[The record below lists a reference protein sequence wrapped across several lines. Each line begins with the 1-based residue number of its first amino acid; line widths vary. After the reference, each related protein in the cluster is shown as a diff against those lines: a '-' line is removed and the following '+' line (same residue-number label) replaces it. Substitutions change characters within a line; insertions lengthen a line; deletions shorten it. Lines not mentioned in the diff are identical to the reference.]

1 MKEIMLGKK
10 AKVKIPNSYLYGSHK
25 GFERI
30 GEITKIN
37 KKTYEVT
44 VWFEDGFSC
53 VRVKKEKIKLI

>member
-1 MKEIMLGKK
+1 MSKIMLGRK
-10 AKVKIPNSYLYGSHK
+10 AEVKIPNSYLYGDHK

-44 VWFEDGFSC
+44 VRFEDGFSC
-53 VRVKKEKIKLI
+53 VRVKKEEIKLV